1 MNIWELATK
10 IRQEARSKRKI
21 RINLTRSVKMYNWIQ
36 EPKGKDVPKNK
47 TGRVY
52 KIIKK

>member
-1 MNIWELATK
+1 MDIWELATK

-36 EPKGKDVPKNK
+36 EPKGKDKE
-47 TGRVY
+47 
-52 KIIKK
+52 IIENVKERFI